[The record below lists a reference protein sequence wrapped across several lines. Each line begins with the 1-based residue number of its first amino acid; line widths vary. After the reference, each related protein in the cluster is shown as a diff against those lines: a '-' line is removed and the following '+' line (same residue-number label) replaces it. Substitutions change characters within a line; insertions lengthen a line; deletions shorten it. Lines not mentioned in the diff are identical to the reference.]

1 MEVVREEK
9 VIKIP
14 IKVTSRPIINSTND
28 ELIADVNRI
37 SPSVSSENENN
48 SSEDLVKVGNF

>member
-1 MEVVREEK
+1 MVREEK

-14 IKVTSRPIINSTND
+14 IKVTSRPIINATND

-48 SSEDLVKVGNF
+48 SSEDPEKVGNF